1 MQTAPQPPVII
12 FCADTDTGYRLA
24 QLLRR
29 EQRQVIAVMRPRA
42 DTSLIEKM
50 GCQIVRADPSERK
63 TVESIFAQQVTPDCE
78 VVSMLG
84 GSPQLNS
91 QGNINVI
98 DATAAS
104 GTRRLV
110 LLTSIGCGD
119 SLAAVDPFVKAFIGK
134 SLRAKN
140 WAEQQLLATDLDW
153 TIIRPGGLVRRAT
166 RGEAMLIE
174 DSKVSG
180 HINTFDLGDLIY
192 QALLSPATIGRVLA
206 AVDSDRAF
214 HLDGEP
220 LTPAR
225 L

>member
-1 MQTAPQPPVII
+1 MQLASQPPIII

-29 EQRQVIAVMRPRA
+29 EKRRVIAVMRPRA
-42 DTSLIEKM
+42 EPSLIEKM
-50 GCQIVRADPSERK
+50 GCEIVRADPTEREA
-63 TVESIFAQQVTPDCE
+63 VESIFAQHVQPDCE
-78 VVSMLG
+78 IVSMLG

-98 DATAAS
+98 DATVAS
-104 GTRRLV
+104 GAKRII

-166 RGEAMLIE
+166 RGEPMLIE

-180 HINTFDLGDLIY
+180 HINTFDLGDLIH
-192 QALLSPATIGRVLA
+192 QALLSPATHSRILA

-220 LTPAR
+220 LRPAQ